1 MKNALKLVAAGV
13 VAASLGLQIL
23 SAQTIRGTV
32 RTYGDET
39 PLSGA
44 IVKVEG
50 TSLQTVTDDQ
60 GRFHLANV
68 EGANVTLSASYIGLG
83 ENSQSVA
90 LNQGSA
96 GNVDFFLGEEVIN
109 LDPLIVQGAKI
120 GQAKALNIQ
129 RAASGLTNIVASDA
143 FGNFPDEN
151 AAEALQRISGVS
163 IERDQGEG
171 RYVVVRGID
180 PDLNNISMDG
190 VALTAPESDTRKIAL
205 DVVPTE
211 LLERLEVRKTITPDM
226 DGDAIG
232 ASINLKT
239 ISALD
244 KGGEF
249 ASVKAQMLYNDLV
262 DSYTPMVS
270 FAYGDTFGERGDM
283 GFMIAASYQE
293 REFGSDNIEIDGPWG
308 EEEAEDGTSAFFAP
322 EIEFRQYEVTRER
335 KAFSANFE
343 KQFDDTS
350 SFFIRTAYNYFS
362 DQEFRSRTEIKTEDG
377 TLESITSNSAVLT
390 DVEEADRDLKDRF
403 EEQEIYTISVG
414 GETQV
419 DNWNFG
425 YRVSFAHAEENEP
438 NRLDV
443 DFRSE
448 ELYDVS
454 YDFSDPFQPNLNVSN
469 DSSVFQASNFLFD
482 EAVVENNTAEEEET
496 AFQIDVRRD
505 VLFGNHPGYIKFG
518 AKLREKE
525 KKVDNEVEVY
535 SNDSSDTTLADVL
548 DPNSRFPFFRGS
560 GNYLKADPTKVRQF
574 FSSSMGDFEFESED
588 SEQDS
593 NAADY
598 VSNEDILA
606 LYGMAEVNIDQ
617 WTVVGGARLE
627 DTDFS
632 SVGNETIFDVEGD
645 LAGFNSLTFDK
656 NYDNVLA
663 MLSARRDISDQTVL
677 RMSWTNTIARPK
689 FGDSAFRRERNIED
703 EEVISGNPD
712 LDPYESMNFDI
723 SLEHYLDGLGQVSVS
738 VFQKDIDSFIFVEE
752 SKITIDGEEFDFFR
766 PLNGNSATIT
776 GLELGWQQDLGS
788 FTPGLDGFGIYTN
801 LTFTDSESTTDTRP
815 GEELPFL
822 KQSDTIANIAFTYE
836 NEKVFFRLAGTLRSE
851 YLDAIA
857 GESAEDEYVDEHFQ
871 LDAKAVYKI
880 NPHSSIFL
888 DLINLNEEPFH
899 AYYGVPTRMRQNE
912 EYSWSAKLGF
922 TWKR

>member
-1 MKNALKLVAAGV
+1 MKNALKLAATAILAV
-13 VAASLGLQIL
+13 TLSLPVQAMQSIH
-23 SAQTIRGTV
+23 GTV
-32 RTYGDET
+32 RSYGDET

-44 IVKVEG
+44 IIKVEG
-50 TSLQTVTDDQ
+50 SSQQTVTDDQ

-68 EGANVTLSASYIGLG
+68 DGNSVTISASYIGLG
-83 ENSQSVA
+83 ESSQTVNLVQEA
-90 LNQGSA
+90 DGRVN
-96 GNVDFFLGEEVIN
+96 FILGEEVVT
-109 LDPLIVQGAKI
+109 LDPLLVQGAKI

-190 VALTAPESDTRKIAL
+190 VALAAPESDTRKVAL

-211 LLERLEVRKTITPDM
+211 ILERLEVRKTITPDM
-226 DGDAIG
+226 DADAIG

-239 ISALD
+239 ISVLD
-244 KGGEF
+244 KGGDY
-249 ASVKAQMLYNDLV
+249 ASLKAQMLYNDLA
-262 DSYTPMVS
+262 DAYTPMVS

-293 REFGSDNIEIDGPWG
+293 REFGSDNIEVDGPWG
-308 EEEAEDGTSAFFAP
+308 EEDAEDGTSAFFAP

-343 KQFDDTS
+343 RQFDDTS

-377 TLESITSNSAVLT
+377 TLQSITDSAAVVT
-390 DVEEADRDLKDRF
+390 EIEEADRDLKDRF
-403 EEQEIYTISVG
+403 EEQEIYTISIG
-414 GETQV
+414 GETQM

-425 YRVSFAHAEENEP
+425 YKASFAHAEENEP

-448 ELYDVS
+448 ELYDVN

-469 DSSVFQASNFLFD
+469 DSSVFDASNFLFD
-482 EAVVENNTAEEEET
+482 EAVVENNLTEEEES
-496 AFQIDVRRD
+496 AFQVDARYNM
-505 VLFGNHPGYIKFG
+505 LFGDHPGYVKFG

-525 KKVDNEVEVY
+525 KTVDSEVEVY
-535 SNDSSDTTLADVL
+535 SNDTSETTLADVL
-548 DPNSRFPFFRGS
+548 DPNSRFPFFRGG
-560 GNYLKADPTKVRQF
+560 GNYLKADPSQVRQF
-574 FSSSMGDFEFESED
+574 FSSSMSEFEFESED
-588 SEQDS
+588 SDEDS
-593 NAADY
+593 NVADY
-598 VSNEDILA
+598 VSSEDILA

-617 WTVVGGARLE
+617 WTIVGGARFE

-632 SVGNETIFDVEGD
+632 SRGNETVFDVEGD
-645 LAGFNSLTFDK
+645 LAGFNSLTFDR
-656 NYDNVLA
+656 NYDNLLA
-663 MLSARRDISDQTVL
+663 MLSGRRDISDQTVL

-712 LDPYESMNFDI
+712 LDPYESMNLDL
-723 SLEHYLDGLGQVSVS
+723 SLEHYLDGLGQVSAS
-738 VFQKDIDSFIFVEE
+738 VFHKEIDSFIFVEE
-752 SKITIDGEEFDFFR
+752 SEITIDGEEFDFFR
-766 PLNGNSATIT
+766 PLNGDSASIT

-788 FTPGLDGFGIYTN
+788 FAPGLEGFGVYTN

-822 KQSDTIANIAFTYE
+822 KQSDTIANIALTYE
-836 NEKVFFRLAGTLRSE
+836 NEKVFFRLAGTFRSE

-857 GESAEDEYVDEHFQ
+857 GEAAEDEYVDGHFQ
-871 LDAKAVYKI
+871 LDAKAVYNI